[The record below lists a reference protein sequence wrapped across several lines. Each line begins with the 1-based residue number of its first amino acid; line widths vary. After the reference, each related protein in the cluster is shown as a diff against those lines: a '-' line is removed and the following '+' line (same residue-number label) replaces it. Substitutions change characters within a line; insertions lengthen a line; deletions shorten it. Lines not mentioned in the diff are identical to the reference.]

1 MTETTSVRNFRTL
14 TIPSFPY
21 SAAQCVGVVPS
32 FIGRL
37 TSASRSTISLRRD
50 STLPAEAYL
59 CIGELVNSVTDGL
72 AVGVVLVELGV
83 AVVVKVFDDAVDV
96 NDELVDDLDETDEIL
111 GSTSRPA
118 ESGAETSQTK

>member
-1 MTETTSVRNFRTL
+1 M
-14 TIPSFPY
+14 
-21 SAAQCVGVVPS
+21 GVVPS

-50 STLPAEAYL
+50 STLPEEANL
-59 CIGELVNSVTDGL
+59 CIGELVNSVTEGAAGL

-83 AVVVKVFDDAVDV
+83 AVVVKVFDDAVEVID
-96 NDELVDDLDETDEIL
+96 DLVDDLDETDEIL
-111 GSTSRPA
+111 GSTSRPV